1 MNGFCRLLV
10 LLVTVCLTIPVAAQR
25 SVDRVSR
32 VRSGRAPAFYDP
44 KHLEREPVLSA
55 RSALLMDD
63 STGEVLWS
71 LNPDAKRYP
80 ASTTK
85 ILTGLLLA
93 ELVPAGS
100 TVVCNDP
107 KIGDVG
113 ESSLNIKPGESFPA
127 DDLLKGFLLRSAN
140 DAGVVIAQ
148 HIDGSVASF
157 AKRMNQRAREL
168 GATHSRFVNPH
179 GLHDPGH
186 YSTARDLAILAR
198 AALRNPRFAE
208 AVRDPAVTIQR
219 SISDDRRVVAKS
231 KRLFYDKVPGA
242 DGVKTGYT
250 RPAGHCF
257 VGSATRGGRRLIA
270 VILDAKSSAC
280 QETIPLIE
288 WGFRRFG
295 SRKLT
300 ESGSQVGSVPVR
312 GGRESK
318 VVVRVSDDF
327 RVPFDRLSPET
338 QFDTRLVA
346 APLRAPVRKGMEVG
360 HWVAF
365 SRGREVSRVPVV
377 AEADVGV
384 SVLAQ
389 AGNNP
394 AWLGIGGGVAVG
406 LLIRWRH
413 GRRQRRSA
421 FAKGSRHRWSG
432 VATQRRSHDRRRSGG
447 R

>member
-1 MNGFCRLLV
+1 MIRIVV
-10 LLVTVCLTIPVAAQR
+10 LLVVVFAALGMVPAEAQR
-25 SVDRVSR
+25 SRDRVSR
-32 VRSGRAPAFYDP
+32 VLSGRSPAFYDP
-44 KHLEREPVLSA
+44 KNLGREPVLSA
-55 RSALLMDD
+55 SSALLMDD
-63 STGEVLWS
+63 ATGEVLWS
-71 LNPDAKRYP
+71 RNPDTKRYP

-93 ELVPAGS
+93 ELVPADA

-107 KIGDVG
+107 LIGDVG

-148 HIDGSVASF
+148 HIDGSVATF
-157 AKRMNQRAREL
+157 AKRMNDRARDL
-168 GATHSRFVNPH
+168 GATRSHFVNPH
-179 GLHDPGH
+179 GLHDPQH
-186 YSTARDLAILAR
+186 FSTARDLAILAR

-208 AVRDPAVTIQR
+208 AVRDPATTIRR

-270 VILDAKSSAC
+270 VILGAKSSAC

-288 WGFRRFG
+288 WGFRRFP
-295 SRKLT
+295 SKKLLSAG
-300 ESGSQVGSVPVR
+300 ERVGSIPVS
-312 GGRESK
+312 GGKSADVGVETAAILRLPYDSRLPLPQVRTRIVSK
-318 VVVRVSDDF
+318 PV
-327 RVPFDRLSPET
+327 
-338 QFDTRLVA
+338 
-346 APLRAPVRKGMEVG
+346 RAPVRKGDTVG
-360 HWVAF
+360 ELV
-365 SRGREVSRVPVV
+365 VSTEGKVRVRVPLV
-377 AEADVGV
+377 ASGTVAA
-384 SVLAQ
+384 SPLAK
-389 AGNNP
+389 ASRHG
-394 AWLGIGGGVAVG
+394 AWMGIGGGICAG

-413 GRRQRRSA
+413 GRRQRRRA

-432 VATQRRSHDRRRSGG
+432 VTTDRRGDDRRRPGSG
-447 R
+447 